1 MTNLKISAIYLQS
14 RAKCDKMDV
23 GKGSLHYKQPP
34 SEVPL
39 PKSVAL
45 AGGCL
50 Y

>member
-1 MTNLKISAIYLQS
+1 MTNLKISTTFLQFG
-14 RAKCDKMDV
+14 AMCDKIYM

-50 Y
+50 L

>member
-1 MTNLKISAIYLQS
+1 MEA
-14 RAKCDKMDV
+14 

-50 Y
+50 CIRKGLWEYQRLTKL